1 MDMQKLSVDGER
13 KKQSKQM
20 LESIKAKINKN
31 TKWHRVNRKFGAID
45 LNKKFKRVEEIQT
58 RVV

>member
-31 TKWHRVNRKFGAID
+31 TKWRRVNRKFGAID